1 MAHKQVLFRSAA
13 REKILRGTAQLADFI
28 RVTLGPRSKSV
39 LIEKKWGAP
48 IVCNDGVTIAKEFDL
63 KDPEENLGARMLRQA
78 AEKTGE
84 MVGDGTSTS
93 TILAHA
99 IFADGVRN
107 VVAGASAIDIK
118 RGLDRAT
125 KRAVETLRALSRP
138 VKTRRETA
146 QVAAISAHNDAAIG
160 ELVADALEKVGSE
173 GVITV
178 EESKTT
184 ETALDVV
191 EGMQFDHGFLSP
203 YFITNPEKMEAEME
217 DVLVLISDRKI
228 GILKDLLPLLDE
240 VAKSGRPLLV
250 VAEDVEGE
258 ALATLIVNHIRGG
271 LKSCAVKAPGF
282 GDRRKA
288 MLEDIAVLTG
298 GQVVSEDLGLKLEHV
313 AINQLGRA
321 KRIVV
326 DKENTTII
334 GGAGDRKQI
343 DARVEQIRRE
353 IDKATSDYDKEK
365 LQERLAKLAGG
376 VAVVRVGAPSESE
389 MKSKKEAFDDAI
401 SATKAAVAEGIV
413 PGGGLALLRCVDAVV
428 QEESKCEGDEK
439 TGVQILKRALE
450 VPTRQIAENSAVDGG
465 VVVARMLGGKGNEG
479 FDAGRKEYVDLI
491 EAGIIDPTKVV
502 RIALENAVS
511 VASILLLT
519 EATMTEI
526 PEDTKKPDRRAG
538 NGAIGFLQMP
548 LFDPSPRGRK
558 SSCSCREL
566 YAFFFLVAPLP
577 AVCARKA
584 AGLADCKLLTQTQ
597 NISDDF
603 LHLKISQVRVRH
615 AFLGI

>member
-13 REKILRGTAQLADFI
+13 REKILRGATQLADSI

-78 AEKTGE
+78 AEKTGD

-125 KRAVETLRALSRP
+125 KRAVETLKTLSRP

-178 EESKTT
+178 EEAKTT

-191 EGMQFDHGFLSP
+191 EGMQFDRGFLSP
-203 YFITNPEKMEAEME
+203 YFVTNPEKMEAEME
-217 DVLVLISDRKI
+217 DALILISDRKI
-228 GILKDLLPLLDE
+228 SVLKDLLPLLDE

-271 LKSCAVKAPGF
+271 LKSCGVKAPGF

-288 MLEDIAVLTG
+288 MLEDLAVLTG

-313 AINQLGRA
+313 TISQLGRA
-321 KRIVV
+321 KRIVI

-334 GGAGDRKQI
+334 GGAGERRRI
-343 DARVEQIRRE
+343 DGRVEQIRRE
-353 IDKATSDYDKEK
+353 IEKTTSDYDKEK

-413 PGGGLALLRCVDAVV
+413 PGGGLALLRCVDAVA
-428 QEESKCEGDEK
+428 QEEAKCEGDEK
-439 TGVQILKRALE
+439 TGVAILKRALE
-450 VPTRQIAENSAVDGG
+450 APTRQIAENSAVDGG
-465 VVVARMLGGKGNEG
+465 VVVARMLSGKGNDG
-479 FDAGRKEYVDLI
+479 FDAGRKEYVDLM

-511 VASILLLT
+511 VASVLLLT

-526 PEDTKKPDRRAG
+526 PEDKKERA
-538 NGAIGFLQMP
+538 AEPEMAL
-548 LFDPSPRGRK
+548 
-558 SSCSCREL
+558 
-566 YAFFFLVAPLP
+566 
-577 AVCARKA
+577 
-584 AGLADCKLLTQTQ
+584 
-597 NISDDF
+597 
-603 LHLKISQVRVRH
+603 
-615 AFLGI
+615 

>member
-13 REKILRGTAQLADFI
+13 REKILRGATQLADAI
-28 RVTLGPRSKSV
+28 RVTLGPRSKAV
-39 LIEKKWGAP
+39 LIERKWGAP

-63 KDPEENLGARMLRQA
+63 KGPGENLGARMLRQA
-78 AEKTGE
+78 AEKTGD

-118 RGLDRAT
+118 RGLERAT
-125 KRAVETLRALSRP
+125 KRAVEALKALSRP

-146 QVAAISAHNDAAIG
+146 QVAAISAHNDEAIG
-160 ELVADALEKVGSE
+160 ELVAAAMEKVGSE

-191 EGMQFDHGFLSP
+191 EGMQFDRGFLSP
-203 YFITNPEKMEAEME
+203 YFITNPEKMEAVME
-217 DVLVLISDRKI
+217 DALVLISDRKI
-228 GILKDLLPLLDE
+228 GTLKDLLPLLDE
-240 VAKSGRPLLV
+240 VVKSSRPLLV
-250 VAEDVEGE
+250 IAEDVEGE

-288 MLEDIAVLTG
+288 MLEDVAILTG
-298 GQVVSEDLGLKLEHV
+298 GQVVSEELGLKLQHMTV
-313 AINQLGRA
+313 QQLGRA
-321 KRIVV
+321 KRIVI

-334 GGAGDRKQI
+334 GGAGDRRQI
-343 DARVEQIRRE
+343 DGRIEQIRRE
-353 IDKATSDYDKEK
+353 IDKSTSDYDKEK

-376 VAVVRVGAPSESE
+376 VAVIRAGAPSESE
-389 MKSKKEAFDDAI
+389 MKSKKEAIDDAI
-401 SATKAAVAEGIV
+401 SATKAAAAEGIV
-413 PGGGLALLRCVDAVV
+413 PGGGLALLRCVDAVS
-428 QEESKCEGDEK
+428 QEESKCDGDEK

-450 VPTRQIAENSAVDGG
+450 APTRQIAGNSAVDGG
-465 VVVARMLGGKGNEG
+465 VVVARMLAGKGNEG
-479 FDAGRKEYVDLI
+479 FDAGRKEYVDLF

-502 RIALENAVS
+502 RVALENAVS
-511 VASILLLT
+511 AASVLLLT

-526 PEDTKKPDRRAG
+526 PEEKKERIPEPD
-538 NGAIGFLQMP
+538 M
-548 LFDPSPRGRK
+548 
-558 SSCSCREL
+558 
-566 YAFFFLVAPLP
+566 
-577 AVCARKA
+577 
-584 AGLADCKLLTQTQ
+584 GL
-597 NISDDF
+597 
-603 LHLKISQVRVRH
+603 
-615 AFLGI
+615 

>member
-1 MAHKQVLFRSAA
+1 MVMAHKQVLFRSAA
-13 REKILRGTAQLADFI
+13 REKILRGATQLADAV
-28 RVTLGPRSKSV
+28 RVTLGPRSKAV
-39 LIEKKWGAP
+39 LMEKKWGAP
-48 IVCNDGVTIAKEFDL
+48 VVCNDGVTIAKEFDL

-78 AEKTGE
+78 AEKTGD

-125 KRAVETLRALSRP
+125 KRAVEALQGLSRP
-138 VKTRRETA
+138 VKTRKETA
-146 QVAAISAHNDAAIG
+146 QVAAISAHNDPLIG
-160 ELVADALEKVGSE
+160 ELVANAMEKVGSE

-184 ETALDVV
+184 ETTLDVV
-191 EGMQFDHGFLSP
+191 EGMQFDRGYVSP
-203 YFITNPEKMEAEME
+203 YFITNPEKMEAVME
-217 DVLVLISDRKI
+217 DVVILISDRKI

-240 VAKSGRPLLV
+240 VLKSARPLLV

-258 ALATLIVNHIRGG
+258 ALATLIVNHLRGS

-298 GQVVSEDLGLKLEHV
+298 GQVVSEDIGLKLEHV
-313 AINQLGRA
+313 TIEQLGRA

-334 GGAGDRKQI
+334 GGAGERRLI
-343 DARVEQIRRE
+343 DGRIEQIRRE
-353 IDKATSDYDKEK
+353 IDKSTSDYDKEK

-413 PGGGLALLRCVDAVV
+413 PGGGLALLRCINAVA
-428 QEESKCEGDEK
+428 EEEAKCEGDEK
-439 TGVQILKRALE
+439 TGMQILKRALE
-450 VPTRQIAENSAVDGG
+450 APCRQIAENSAVDGG
-465 VVVARMLGGKGNEG
+465 VVVARMLSGQGNEG
-479 FDAGRKEYVDLI
+479 FDASRKEYVDLI

-502 RIALENAVS
+502 RVGLENAVS
-511 VASILLLT
+511 VASVLLLT

-526 PEDTKKPDRRAG
+526 PEDKK
-538 NGAIGFLQMP
+538 
-548 LFDPSPRGRK
+548 
-558 SSCSCREL
+558 E
-566 YAFFFLVAPLP
+566 
-577 AVCARKA
+577 
-584 AGLADCKLLTQTQ
+584 
-597 NISDDF
+597 
-603 LHLKISQVRVRH
+603 RVGEPEM
-615 AFLGI
+615 AL

>member
-1 MAHKQVLFRSAA
+1 MAHKQILFRSTA
-13 REKILRGTAQLADFI
+13 REKLLRGATQLADAI

-39 LIEKKWGAP
+39 LIEKKWGVP

-78 AEKTGE
+78 AEKTGD
-84 MVGDGTSTS
+84 MVGDGTSTA
-93 TILAHA
+93 TIIAHA

-118 RGLDRAT
+118 RGLDRAA
-125 KRAVETLRALSRP
+125 KRAIEALRGLSRP
-138 VKTRRETA
+138 VKTRLEKA
-146 QVAAISAHNDAAIG
+146 QVGAISAHNDPLIG
-160 ELVADALEKVGSE
+160 ELVADAMDKVGNE

-184 ETALDVV
+184 ETTLEVV
-191 EGMQFDHGFLSP
+191 EGMQFDRGFLSP
-203 YFITNPEKMEAEME
+203 YFITNPEKMEAILE
-217 DVLVLISDRKI
+217 DALILISDRKI
-228 GILKDLLPLLDE
+228 ASLQDLLPLLE
-240 VAKSGRPLLV
+240 LVAKSARPLLV

-258 ALATLIVNHIRGG
+258 ALATLIVNQIRGA

-288 MLEDIAVLTG
+288 ILQDIAALTG
-298 GQVVSEDLGLKLEHV
+298 GQVISEELGIKLDHV
-313 AINQLGRA
+313 HLEQLGKA
-321 KRIVV
+321 KRVVV
-326 DKENTTII
+326 DKDNTTII

-343 DARVEQIRRE
+343 DGRIEQIRRE
-353 IDKATSDYDKEK
+353 IEKKTTGDYDREK

-389 MKSKKEAFDDAI
+389 MKSKKEALDDAI

-413 PGGGLALLRCVDAVV
+413 PGGGLTLLRCVDVLAA
-428 QEESKCEGDEK
+428 EEGKCEGDEK

-450 VPTRQIAENSAVDGG
+450 APTRQIAENSATDGG
-465 VVVARMLGGKGNEG
+465 VVVARMLSGKGNEG

-502 RIALENAVS
+502 RVALENAVS
-511 VASILLLT
+511 VASVLLLT

-526 PEDTKKPDRRAG
+526 PEETKQRVP
-538 NGAIGFLQMP
+538 QPEM
-548 LFDPSPRGRK
+548 
-558 SSCSCREL
+558 
-566 YAFFFLVAPLP
+566 
-577 AVCARKA
+577 
-584 AGLADCKLLTQTQ
+584 GL
-597 NISDDF
+597 
-603 LHLKISQVRVRH
+603 
-615 AFLGI
+615 